1 MVLVSL
7 FLRHCL
13 EYIILW
19 LLCEKANSFMLVSDL
34 KYNQSVSRLGDTLMC
49 PRSDSNWAGGLS
61 VESFYLPGMSELQ
74 RPHPVGLG
82 RGLGICILRSFLE
95 AT

>member
-1 MVLVSL
+1 
-7 FLRHCL
+7 
-13 EYIILW
+13 
-19 LLCEKANSFMLVSDL
+19 MLVSDL

-82 RGLGICILRSFLE
+82 
-95 AT
+95 